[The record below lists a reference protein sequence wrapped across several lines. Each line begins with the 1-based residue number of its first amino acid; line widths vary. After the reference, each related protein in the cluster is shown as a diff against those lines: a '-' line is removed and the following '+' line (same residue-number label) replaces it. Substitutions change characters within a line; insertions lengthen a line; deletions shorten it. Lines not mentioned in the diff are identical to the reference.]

1 MQAFSKFSVSEASS
15 EPELKHRVSVTVSDP
30 HHEMASKRK
39 DKIEK
44 KIKLYANDD
53 KHAVALAKHHYKR
66 QGYKVHDANYIGV
79 TEATVNTADIE
90 KKKLITPADKRTIS
104 KVADLMAKEKAA
116 KAARPVK
123 EQIAQVD
130 ELTNKSIVSY
140 AVKAGKE
147 ADKLKK
153 HIATGGE
160 YKDIAKNILARR
172 QKGLN
177 RATNKLAHRAMMKD
191 YQDSSKA
198 GRLTDEVNMEE
209 AVTVKKQNYSWGKMI
224 TVHDGSKTSFPLHPE
239 HQKELSRL
247 RDGDKTAFKDETG
260 RRIHAHREG
269 DKVHLM
275 TRDTAYK
282 PTTVPFH
289 HFEEQTEN
297 PPFEGGKKSQG
308 PVTDKSGAV
317 HTPMSRAKHLAR
329 MAAAKEKK
337 PVKGFK
343 KFNEK

>member
-1 MQAFSKFSVSEASS
+1 MQAFSKFTVNEAMS
-15 EPELKHRVSVTVSDP
+15 EPELKHHVSVTVSDP
-30 HHEMASKRK
+30 QHTMVSKRK
-39 DKIEK
+39 EKIEK

-79 TEATVNTADIE
+79 TEATVDTADIE
-90 KKKLITPADKRTIS
+90 KKKLITPSDRRTIS
-104 KVADLMAKEKAA
+104 KVADLMAKEKAL
-116 KAARPVK
+116 KTAATVK
-123 EQIAQVD
+123 EEEQVD
-130 ELTNKSIVSY
+130 EITNKAIVNY

-160 YKDIAKNILARR
+160 YKDIAKNLLARR

-177 RATNKLAHRAMMKD
+177 RATNKLAKRAMMKD
-191 YQDSSKA
+191 YEDSSKA

-224 TVHDGSKTSFPLHPE
+224 TVHDGSKTSYPLHPE
-239 HQKELSRL
+239 HQKELSKL
-247 RDGDKTAFKDETG
+247 RDGDKTSFKDETG

-282 PTTVPFH
+282 PTAVPFH
-289 HFEEQTEN
+289 HFEEQAEN
-297 PPFEGGKKSQG
+297 PPFEGGKPNKG
-308 PVTDKSGAV
+308 PVKDKSGAM
-317 HTPMSRAKHLAR
+317 HSAMSRAKHLAK
-329 MAAAKEKK
+329 MAASKEKVA
-337 PVKGFK
+337 VKGFK
-343 KFNEK
+343 KFNDK